1 MRRTALAL
9 AVLISA
15 AVPLAAQQG
24 ALFGTWQTITRTK
37 DGPHSVIVRPDSS
50 ASYGTQTVRWRIQ
63 KAGKIL
69 LALGGEWVEYDYK
82 VKGEKLTLSG
92 GDLKDPITLKR
103 LGPPTPRAAGID
115 VPPDPDSTS

>member
-1 MRRTALAL
+1 MRRTALTF
-9 AVLISA
+9 AVLISIA
-15 AVPLAAQQG
+15 APLAAQQG

>member
-1 MRRTALAL
+1 MRRSGLAFITLLVATASPAL
-9 AVLISA
+9 
-15 AVPLAAQQG
+15 AQQG
-24 ALFGTWQTITRTK
+24 SILGTWQTITRTK

-82 VKGEKLTLSG
+82 VKGPKLVLSG
-92 GDLKDPITLKR
+92 GDLKDAITLKR
-103 LGPPTPRAAGID
+103 LGPPTPRAEGVA
-115 VPPDPDSTS
+115 VPPDPDTE

>member
-1 MRRTALAL
+1 MRRILAL
-9 AVLISA
+9 SALLVLSATAV
-15 AVPLAAQQG
+15 AAQKSDI
-24 ALFGTWQTITRTK
+24 LGTWQTITRTK
-37 DGPHSVIVRPDSS
+37 DGPHSVIVRADSS

-92 GDLKDPITLKR
+92 GDLKEAITLKR
-103 LGPPTPRAAGID
+103 LGPPTPRAAGVM
-115 VPPDPDSTS
+115 VPPDPDSAS